1 MNVTLKLFTGL
12 DDGDTVTVSVGRLR
26 ELVATAAAEAPEI
39 LSTVQASAIIGFSHS
54 YWRDKAS
61 NGLVEGAFQDGDRW
75 RLPTASCKKY
85 VAQLQVNYQG
95 KVLRGRCGPRGPRRK
110 AS

>member
-1 MNVTLKLFTGL
+1 MTTSYTQFAPL
-12 DDGDTVTVSVGRLR
+12 DDSDTVTVTIGRLR

-54 YWRDKAS
+54 YWRDRAAK
-61 NGLVEGAFQDGDRW
+61 GTIEGAFQDGERW

-85 VAQLQVNYQG
+85 VAGLQLNYQG
-95 KVLRGRCGPRGPRRK
+95 KLLRGRSGLRGPRRK
-110 AS
+110 Q

>member
-1 MNVTLKLFTGL
+1 MSLSVEMFHGL
-12 DDGDTVTVSVGRLR
+12 DDRDTVTVSVGRLR
-26 ELVATAAAEAPEI
+26 ELVATAAADAPEI

-75 RLPTASCKKY
+75 RLPTRSCKKY
-85 VAQLQVNYQG
+85 VAQLQAHHRRS
-95 KVLRGRCGPRGPRRK
+95 VLRGPRRK